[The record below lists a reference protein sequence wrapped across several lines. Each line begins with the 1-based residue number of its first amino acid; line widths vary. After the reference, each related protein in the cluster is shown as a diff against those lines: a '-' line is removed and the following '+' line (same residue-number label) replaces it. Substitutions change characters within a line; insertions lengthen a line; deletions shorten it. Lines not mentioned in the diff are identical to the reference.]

1 MGLLNLFSETKRQ
14 PAECVVQL
22 DGSEIEDLY
31 SSLLEVVVEMDLRRW
46 TTGTLVFETRR
57 LEDGTWTIQ
66 DDNRFRPWV
75 PVKIE
80 ALFGNES
87 QEVMRGYIREL
98 KVEFP
103 PEKGSA
109 RVTVMCQD
117 HSLALDRLH
126 VDQRWG
132 EDTPTTDGQIALAIA
147 RRNGLLMLGAPGEG
161 QTVQDLNQNTT
172 DIRFLQRRAQ
182 ANGYEIIFRE
192 GSMYF
197 GEMRLEAETQPPILV
212 YAGPDTNCISFN
224 IEDDGHK
231 PDRVAFQV
239 AAETGTDSPVEEIEP
254 NLPLLGREAADSTHS
269 GLRDFVWRPHRR
281 GVSDDVQM
289 RAMAQ
294 QLANEQSMKIKVQ
307 GELDGSV
314 YGHVLLTGEPVG
326 VDGVGE
332 RYGGTYYVEAVTHRF
347 DGNGYRAEFRL
358 LRNAY
363 GDDLD
368 QWNSPLAGI
377 L

>member
-1 MGLLNLFSETKRQ
+1 MGLLDLFSEKKRQ
-14 PAECVVQL
+14 PAECVIQM
-22 DGSEIEDLY
+22 DGEEIEDLY

-66 DDNRFRPWV
+66 DDSRFRPWV
-75 PVKIE
+75 SVKIE
-80 ALFGNES
+80 ALFGDES
-87 QEVMRGYIREL
+87 QEVMRGYIREM

-126 VDQRWG
+126 VNERWG
-132 EDTPTTDGQIALAIA
+132 EDVPTTDGQIALAIA
-147 RRNGLLMLGAPGEG
+147 QRHGLLMLGTPGAG
-161 QTVQDLNQNTT
+161 QTVRDLNQNTT
-172 DIRFLQRRAQ
+172 DIRFLQGRAL
-182 ANGYEIIFRE
+182 ANGYEVIFRE
-192 GSMYF
+192 GRMYF
-197 GEMRLEAETQPPILV
+197 GEMRLDAEAQPTILV
-212 YAGPDTNCISFN
+212 YAGPDTNCISFS
-224 IEDDGHK
+224 IQDDGHM
-231 PDRVAFQV
+231 PDRVAYQV
-239 AAETGTDSPVEEIEP
+239 AAEMGTDSPVEEVEP
-254 NLPLLGREAADSTHS
+254 NLRVLGRDAVHSSHS
-269 GLRDFVWRPHRR
+269 GLNDFVWRPHRR

-294 QLANEQSMKIKVQ
+294 QMANEQSMKIKVQ

-326 VDGVGE
+326 VDGIGE
-332 RYGGTYYVEAVTHRF
+332 RYSGTYYVEGVTHRF

-363 GDDLD
+363 GDDLGEF
-368 QWNSPLAGI
+368 QNPLAGI